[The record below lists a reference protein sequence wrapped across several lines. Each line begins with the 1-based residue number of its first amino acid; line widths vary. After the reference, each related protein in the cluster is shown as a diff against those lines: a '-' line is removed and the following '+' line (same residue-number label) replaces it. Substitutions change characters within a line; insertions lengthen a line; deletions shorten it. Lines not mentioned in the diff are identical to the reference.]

1 MQATPH
7 ITTHTGLVRLA
18 DSVTANSRPRTFARK
33 IASMLVEF
41 SSGAWMAF
49 DGLLA
54 FLAVLLAYGVT
65 PWAWEANRLATHL
78 HWLWGAGIFSLAFL
92 AAAHVLGLHD
102 RAAGRQEWWLL
113 TKTVIAAG
121 VAAIVVTAMS
131 TLLFYKDIGRY
142 ITGVAALT
150 AAAGAIGMRLV
161 VWRIARKQSE
171 RICLLGDAS
180 FLDHAEDF
188 FNSHERPVEVWK
200 VEMNAI
206 ALETGTASLIQWAKA
221 NAMDEIVYR
230 GNPSP
235 ALRKTLLRGLEQGVR
250 CSNYIDHLE
259 RNYACVP
266 LDDVDDE
273 WFLRADIASLHP
285 QYVAFKRMGDVI
297 LSAVGLLLSAPFL
310 LLAALAI
317 KLESRGPVLYRQTRV
332 GLHNRTFGICK
343 LRTMRT
349 DAEKNGAQWA
359 QKNDSRVT
367 RVGRILRITRL
378 DEIPQF
384 LNILKGDMAFIGPR
398 PERPEFVEQ
407 LAAEIPYYRQRHLV
421 KPGLT
426 GWAQIHADYGGT
438 LEGVKEKLQFDLY
451 YVKHASLEFDFH
463 ICIRTIGAMMKGAR

>member
-1 MQATPH
+1 MAMDGF
-7 ITTHTGLVRLA
+7 IA
-18 DSVTANSRPRTFARK
+18 FFAV
-33 IASMLVEF
+33 I
-41 SSGAWMAF
+41 
-49 DGLLA
+49 
-54 FLAVLLAYGVT
+54 LAYALT
-65 PWAWEANRLATHL
+65 PWSLALESGNLPTHL
-78 HWLWGAGIFSLAFL
+78 HWAWAAGIFSLSFL

-113 TKTVIAAG
+113 TKTVIAAV
-121 VAAIVVTAMS
+121 VASLVVTAMAN
-131 TLLFYKDIGRY
+131 LLFYKDVGRY
-142 ITGVAALT
+142 ITGVASLLT
-150 AAAGAIGMRLV
+150 AATAIGARLV
-161 VWRIARKQSE
+161 VWRVARNQSE
-171 RICLLGDAS
+171 RICLLGDEA
-180 FLDHAEDF
+180 FLEHAEQF

-206 ALETGTASLIQWAKA
+206 AQETSTASLIQWAKA

-230 GNPSP
+230 GNPPP
-235 ALRKTLLRGLEQGVR
+235 ALRSTLLRGLEQGVR
-250 CSNYIDHLE
+250 CSNFIDHLE

-285 QYVAFKRMGDVI
+285 QYVAFKRMGDVL
-297 LSAVGLLLSAPFL
+297 LSSLGLLLSAPFL

-317 KLESRGPVLYRQTRV
+317 KLESRGPVFYRQTRV
-332 GLHNRTFGICK
+332 GLHNRPFGIYK

-359 QKNDSRVT
+359 QKKDSRVT
-367 RVGRILRITRL
+367 RIGKILRITRL

-407 LAAEIPYYRQRHLV
+407 LAEQIPYYRQRHLV

-438 LEGVKEKLQFDLY
+438 VEGVKQKLQFDLY

-463 ICIRTIGAMMKGAR
+463 ICIRTLGAMMKGAR